1 MAILTTDQKQI
12 INKCV
17 DKMILS
23 ENKEEMLNYFLRCF
37 CFNTENCNLL
47 LRAIPQIVEQMNNI
61 NQVTISEYSLALDLT
76 IGSVS
81 RENYKHQKD
90 NRQRFAMLAILLKA
104 QYSSGKFD
112 TASLNVK
119 SLFEEMISYI
129 KDNTGFNM
137 NKKEDWAWAFDIS
150 HTGDFLVNVIR
161 NNIDEN
167 FKCPYIG

>member
-1 MAILTTDQKQI
+1 
-12 INKCV
+12 
-17 DKMILS
+17 
-23 ENKEEMLNYFLRCF
+23 
-37 CFNTENCNLL
+37 
-47 LRAIPQIVEQMNNI
+47 MNNI
-61 NQVTISEYSLALDLT
+61 NQAKISEHSLALNLT
-76 IGSVS
+76 IGSIA
-81 RENYKHQKD
+81 REKYKLTKD

-119 SLFEEMISYI
+119 SLFEEMISYMND
-129 KDNTGFNM
+129 KTGFDM
-137 NKKEDWAWAFDIS
+137 NKKEDWGWAFDIA

>member
-47 LRAIPQIVEQMNNI
+47 LRSIPQIAERMNTI
-61 NQVTISEYSLALDLT
+61 NNQRILDYSNALDMAYNYT
-76 IGSVS
+76 AMSKEYPDGYIAQKFSMMVS
-81 RENYKHQKD
+81 MFKVKFPNGD
-90 NRQRFAMLAILLKA
+90 VSKA
-104 QYSSGKFD
+104 SKF
-112 TASLNVK
+112 TQN
-119 SLFEEMISYI
+119 LFEEMVSYI
-129 KDNTGFNM
+129 RDGSGFKMDN
-137 NKKEDWAWAFDIS
+137 EQSWEWADTIDA
-150 HTGDFLVNVIR
+150 GDFLVNVIR

-167 FKCPYIG
+167 FECPYIG

>member
-47 LRAIPQIVEQMNNI
+47 LRAIPQIAEQMNSI
-61 NQVTISEYSLALDLT
+61 NKAKISEHSLALDLA
-76 IGSVS
+76 IGSVA
-81 RENYKHQKD
+81 REKYKPTKD
-90 NRQRFAMLAILLKA
+90 NRQRFAMLVILLKA

-119 SLFEEMISYI
+119 SLFDEMISYI
-129 KDNTGFNM
+129 KDKTGFDI

-150 HTGDFLVNVIR
+150 HTGNFLVNVIR

-167 FKCPYIG
+167 FVCPYIG